1 MLEIDP
7 SLTYK
12 EVREIL
18 AKTAKKIG
26 DYEYDTDKEYG
37 SWNEYYGYGL
47 VDANSAVQ
55 MTLMRKEEK
64 SNLQKNDHD
73 K

>member
-37 SWNEYYGYGL
+37 SWNEYYDYGL

-55 MTLMRKEEK
+55 MTLARKEKK
-64 SNLQKNDHD
+64 STK
-73 K
+73 